1 MNFLRNQ
8 PPKIGSTK
16 GFIIGKPDAEL
27 ETVDKLSIVNVF
39 EDYCN
44 VFPAIEN
51 DGYFIIAGR
60 KGSGKSAIARYLKG
74 SANQN
79 NEKFVS
85 IIKTDDVKLER
96 LIQAV
101 PEADHSAI
109 FEWLILTRLVKL
121 IIDTEY
127 TSYPK
132 PIQALKKFYE
142 RNTRLINPG
151 DYSTEEIIEHQEI
164 LCEVLYNA
172 FCKIF
177 GKKYKNIKFTKGV
190 FYQFVPILREVV
202 QTVLNYEVFKNSK
215 FYICFDDLDV
225 KFKLSRDKEILTDLI
240 RTACKYNS
248 EYLNSH
254 QTKVLLFVRDDL
266 TRHLS
271 GVDSDITKI
280 LDSSQIALNWYQHDD
295 YQMDEKSINLR
306 QLINRRLVQNFDYYN
321 VKKYDLTDPWRTFV
335 EHIEDYG
342 NKSAFSYVLDF
353 TYHTPRD
360 LINIF
365 AQIGQK
371 EYRFPLDKRIIDTC
385 INQYTER
392 KLNEIADEL
401 AIHFD
406 PEYIKLITGRLFR
419 NIASEVKQKK
429 NISYLRLMEIFDD
442 IGIRKEDFEL
452 LVEYDYIIP
461 MDENNNIYCN
471 YREQPAVNAIESYN
485 YILHKSIYTY
495 YNKLRVQ

>member
-1 MNFLRNQ
+1 MKLLRNLQ
-8 PPKIGSTK
+8 HKEGSTL

-27 ETVDKLSIVNVF
+27 ENISKLSIVDVF

-44 VFPAIEN
+44 ILPAIES

-74 SANQN
+74 SANQEN
-79 NEKFVS
+79 DRYVS

-121 IIDTEY
+121 ILDTNY

-142 RNTRLINPG
+142 RNTRLINIG
-151 DYSTEEIIEHQEI
+151 DYNIEEITENKEVKF
-164 LCEVLYNA
+164 EVLRVG
-172 FCKIF
+172 FGEIF
-177 GKKYKNIKFTKGV
+177 RKKNKSIILNRGI
-190 FYQFVPILREVV
+190 FYQFVPVLREVI
-202 QTVLNYEVFKNSK
+202 QTVLNYEVFEQSK

-248 EYLNSH
+248 EYLKPH
-254 QTKVLLFVRDDL
+254 QTKILLFVRDDL
-266 TRHLS
+266 TRRLS

-280 LDSSQIALNWYQHDD
+280 LDSSQIGLNWYQHDD
-295 YQMDEKSINLR
+295 YQIDEKNINLR
-306 QLINRRLVQNFDYYN
+306 KLINKRLAQNFIN
-321 VKKYDLTDPWRTFV
+321 LNKKFNASDPWRTFV
-335 EHIEDYG
+335 EHFEDYG
-342 NKSAFSYVLDF
+342 SKTPFSYILDF

-365 AQIGQK
+365 AQVGQK
-371 EYRFPLDKRIIDTC
+371 DLKYPLDKRIIDTC

-392 KLNEIADEL
+392 KLNEISDEL
-401 AIHFD
+401 AIHFE

-419 NIASEVKQKK
+419 SIASERKSVTFEK
-429 NISYLRLMEIFDD
+429 LMNLFDE
-442 IGIRKEDFEL
+442 IGIRKEDFEI

-461 MDENNNIYCN
+461 MDEDNNIYCN
-471 YREQPAVNAIESYN
+471 YREQPAVNAIESYS
-485 YILHKSIYTY
+485 YILHKSIYTF